1 MAIYNPPVLIAPS
14 ILSADFAEL
23 GNEVDSVIR
32 AGADWIHFDAMD
44 NHFVPNLTI
53 GPGVLK
59 SLRKRTTAPIDAHLM
74 VEPTESVR
82 SRCFVASAWTVT

>member
-32 AGADWIHFDAMD
+32 AGA
-44 NHFVPNLTI
+44 VYQ
-53 GPGVLK
+53 
-59 SLRKRTTAPIDAHLM
+59 S
-74 VEPTESVR
+74 E
-82 SRCFVASAWTVT
+82 TVYRFSTK